1 MFQFTPLREGRH
13 TTIQQLRMC
22 DERPAHDAEDVS
34 SVIEC
39 DGLLLDVLD
48 RVGQLV
54 NIDVDHAGL
63 LHCRSCP
70 RAERGFN
77 SRPCVRGD
85 SCHKK
90 FSVANGLYALF
101 REPVHYFECQGAKKS
116 YCHPKSLANRCFFY
130 MREPPGVFMVA
141 LGSRTVFYSNNKPSG
156 S

>member
-1 MFQFTPLREGRH
+1 MSPINTPLTFQFTPLREGRLGSVKLGVAH
-13 TTIQQLRMC
+13 VC
-22 DERPAHDAEDVS
+22 FNSRPCVRGDRRASAAVS
-34 SVIEC
+34 ET
-39 DGLLLDVLD
+39 
-48 RVGQLV
+48 
-54 NIDVDHAGL
+54 
-63 LHCRSCP
+63 SC
-70 RAERGFN
+70 FN

-141 LGSRTVFYSNNKPSG
+141 WGSRTVFYSNNKPSG